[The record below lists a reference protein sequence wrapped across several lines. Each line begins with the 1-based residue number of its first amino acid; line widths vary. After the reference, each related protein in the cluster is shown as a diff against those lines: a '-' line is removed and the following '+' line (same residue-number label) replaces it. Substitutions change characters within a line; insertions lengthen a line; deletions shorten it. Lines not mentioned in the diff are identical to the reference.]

1 MLTVLIY
8 TVEWYF
14 RRQFMDKHQHHE
26 ELINGL
32 YEQLKPVL
40 DNSQQAIYVYL
51 DDIHKI
57 CNNKFATLLGYSS
70 PEEWA
75 KVTGSFPDVFVDQ
88 QSQEVLVSTYQKVME
103 QIIGSEIEV
112 TWKTKSGDRVNTNL
126 ILVPI
131 AYNGHL
137 FALHFISKHG

>member
-1 MLTVLIY
+1 
-8 TVEWYF
+8 
-14 RRQFMDKHQHHE
+14 MDKHQHHE

-137 FALHFISKHG
+137 FALHFISKYG

>member
-1 MLTVLIY
+1 
-8 TVEWYF
+8 
-14 RRQFMDKHQHHE
+14 MDKHQHHE

-70 PEEWA
+70 SEEWA
-75 KVTGSFPDVFVDQ
+75 KVTESFPDAFVDQ
-88 QSQEVLVSTYQKVME
+88 QSQEVLVSTYQKAME
-103 QIIGSEIEV
+103 QIIGSEIDV

-126 ILVPI
+126 IIVPI

-137 FALHFISKHG
+137 FALHFILNEKTPV

>member
-1 MLTVLIY
+1 
-8 TVEWYF
+8 
-14 RRQFMDKHQHHE
+14 MDKHQHHE
-26 ELINGL
+26 ELIKCL
-32 YEQLKPVL
+32 YEQLKPVF

-70 PEEWA
+70 SEEWA
-75 KVTGSFPDVFVDQ
+75 RVTGSFPDVFVDQ
-88 QSQEVLVSTYQKVME
+88 QSQEVLVSTYQKAME
-103 QIIGSEIEV
+103 QIIGSEIDV
-112 TWKTKSGDRVNTNL
+112 TWKKKNGERVKTGL

>member
-1 MLTVLIY
+1 
-8 TVEWYF
+8 
-14 RRQFMDKHQHHE
+14 MDQHQHHE
-26 ELINGL
+26 ELIKGL
-32 YEQLKPVL
+32 YEQLKPVF

-51 DDIHKI
+51 DDVHKI
-57 CNNKFATLLGYSS
+57 CNSKFAELLGYSS
-70 PEEWA
+70 SEEWA
-75 KVTGSFPDVFVDQ
+75 KVTESFPDTFVDEK
-88 QSQEVLVSTYQKVME
+88 SQEVLVSTYQKAME

-112 TWKTKSGDRVNTNL
+112 TWKKKNGERVKTGL

>member
-1 MLTVLIY
+1 
-8 TVEWYF
+8 
-14 RRQFMDKHQHHE
+14 MDKHQHHE

-137 FALHFISKHG
+137 FALHFILNEKTPV

>member
-1 MLTVLIY
+1 
-8 TVEWYF
+8 
-14 RRQFMDKHQHHE
+14 MDEHQHHE
-26 ELINGL
+26 ELIKGL
-32 YEQLKPVL
+32 YEQLKPVF

-70 PEEWA
+70 SEEWA
-75 KVTGSFPDVFVDQ
+75 KVTESFPDAVVDQ
-88 QSQEVLVSTYQKVME
+88 QSQEVLVSTYQKAME
-103 QIIGSEIEV
+103 QIIGSEIDV

-137 FALHFISKHG
+137 FALHFILNEKIPA

>member
-1 MLTVLIY
+1 
-8 TVEWYF
+8 
-14 RRQFMDKHQHHE
+14 MDKHQHHE

>member
-1 MLTVLIY
+1 
-8 TVEWYF
+8 
-14 RRQFMDKHQHHE
+14 MDKHQHHE
-26 ELINGL
+26 ELIKGL
-32 YEQLKPVL
+32 YEQLKPVF

-70 PEEWA
+70 SEEWA
-75 KVTGSFPDVFVDQ
+75 RVTGSFPDAFVDEKRK
-88 QSQEVLVSTYQKVME
+88 EVLVSKYHKAME

-112 TWKTKSGDRVNTNL
+112 IWKKKDGDRVTSDV

-137 FALHFISKHG
+137 FALHFILNMDRR